1 MSDPAAE
8 TPLPRPSVR
17 RALESIVAMMSA
29 SRRRQFYATLVL
41 MVLGA
46 VAELATIGAAL
57 PFLAILSDPQ
67 GASRIPVIAAV
78 FGLLGWT
85 PGSDLILPA
94 TLLLIG
100 AAIAAATTRLW
111 LTWTT
116 NAFVFNFG
124 HDLSVAMFSK
134 VLRQTYLYHVE
145 RNTSEVIAGV
155 EKVQQVLFSVLLPVM
170 QSAVAAFISIFIIL
184 MLVVIDPILAV
195 IAAATIGLL
204 YVGLSL
210 SFRRILRRNSK
221 VLGEAHTLR
230 IKQVQEGLGGIRD
243 ILLDRSQP
251 VFEKAFRDIDD
262 RLRRA
267 QMVNTFLAG
276 APRMVIEAGA
286 IILIALLALYMS
298 RQPGGLVAAIPVLGG
313 LAIGA
318 QRLLPLIQMVYNAWS
333 RTAGSLQLLHDIAD
347 LIGIPTTTSPAV
359 PRGSASFRSDIS
371 FEDVSIQFPGGR
383 RPALDKVGFTIAK
396 GERIG
401 LVGET
406 GSGKSTLLDLLMGLL
421 EPTSGVIRVDGEP
434 LDEERCVRWQAQI
447 AHVPQ
452 SIYLAD
458 STIAENIA
466 FGSPPEEIDQK
477 AVREAAERAQ
487 IADFI
492 TGLPDG
498 YATRIGER
506 GVRLSGGQRQRLG
519 IARALYKKASVL
531 ILDEATSALDE
542 ATEKKVVDA
551 LRELGPDLTLIIVAH
566 RLSTLQGCDR
576 VIELN
581 NGEVVQERAAGTVPT
596 LPATTAPDR
605 N

>member
-1 MSDPAAE
+1 
-8 TPLPRPSVR
+8 
-17 RALESIVAMMSA
+17 MMSA
-29 SRRRQFYATLVL
+29 SRRRQFYATLFL
-41 MVLGA
+41 MILGA

-57 PFLAILSDPQ
+57 PFLAIISDPQ
-67 GASRIPVIAAV
+67 AATRIPAVAAV
-78 FGLLGWT
+78 FGLLGWSE
-85 PGSDLILPA
+85 GQDLILPS
-94 TLLLIG
+94 TLLLI
-100 AAIAAATTRLW
+100 AAAVTAAAVRLW

-116 NAFVFNFG
+116 NAFVFHFG
-124 HDLSVAMFSK
+124 HDLSVAMFSR
-134 VLRQTYLYHVE
+134 VLRQPYLYHVE

-155 EKVQQVLFSVLLPVM
+155 EKVQQVLFAVLLPVM
-170 QSAVAAFISIFIIL
+170 QGAVAAFISIFIIV
-184 MLVVIDPILAV
+184 MLVVIDPLMAV
-195 IAAATIGLL
+195 ITAVTIGLL
-204 YVGLSL
+204 YVALSL
-210 SFRRILRRNSK
+210 SFQRILRRNSR

-251 VFEKAFRDIDD
+251 VFEKAFREIDD

-298 RQPGGLVAAIPVLGG
+298 RQPGGLVMAIPILGG

-333 RTAGSLQLLHDIAD
+333 RTAGSLQILVDVAD
-347 LIGIPTTTSPAV
+347 LLSAPASPQAEA
-359 PRGSASFRSDIS
+359 PAGDRPFRSDIR
-371 FEDVSIQFPGGR
+371 FDRVSMRFPGGR
-383 RPALDKVGFTIAK
+383 RPALNEVSLHIRK

-421 EPTSGVIRVDGEP
+421 EPTSGDIRVDGER
-434 LDEERCVRWQAQI
+434 LDEEARAWWQGQI

-452 SIYLAD
+452 SIYLSD
-458 STIAENIA
+458 TTITENIA
-466 FGSPPEEIDQK
+466 FGAASDQIDEK
-477 AVREAAERAQ
+477 AVRDAAQRAQ

-492 TGLPDG
+492 ESLPDS

-519 IARALYKKASVL
+519 IARALYKQASVL
-531 ILDEATSALDE
+531 ILDEATSALDNETE
-542 ATEKKVVDA
+542 AAVVDA
-551 LRELGPDLTLIIVAH
+551 LRQLGPELTLIIVAH
-566 RLSTLQGCDR
+566 RLSTLDGCDR
-576 VIELN
+576 VIRLS
-581 NGEVVQERAAGTVPT
+581 NGVAAVDEAGDFR
-596 LPATTAPDR
+596 TAPSGATAR
-605 N
+605 EGQ